1 MLQVVVGLL
10 PQAVLAGQRQLRE
23 ALWGGAGKGQWPAG
37 AGGRRAGLALT
48 GQMFS
53 LGVPS
58 SCTIRS
64 TWWIS
69 EVPGRR
75 GLWASSSARMQP
87 TARQRSAGSP
97 LSSLA
102 PPGPVPQLLGRRL
115 GAELGGGHDGMTTG
129 VSR

>member
-1 MLQVVVGLL
+1 MLQVVVWLL

-37 AGGRRAGLALT
+37 AGGRAGPALT

-87 TARQRSAGSP
+87 TALQRSAGSP

-129 VSR
+129 VSS